1 MRSVESVR
9 DYLEKNPE
17 KKEIVEKQLK
27 YFFPI
32 WIGEKYKEKFVKNL
46 PKEDI
51 EFLFQAQ
58 LLTCVSKEEIIKV
71 SNEEEFI
78 SIREKLSNVR
88 NGQDSVLNEIY
99 DIYCENFDR
108 QIDEYEKRI
117 DEYKYRNLPAKSKKN
132 VDELLNTGKVDIAKK
147 VINNFYKKPN
157 VKYIKL
163 NDSFNELKKNKTL
176 INIMIF
182 SSNVLQK
189 NPQLLDMVAYVV
201 YKPTDIFNKEV
212 EDVLN
217 DAFSLPGDWYLYRN
231 LSIFEYKSF
240 IKSIRNPD
248 KWNKQY
254 NYTLQKIKEKMNI
267 PILPIIKRK
276 DLLDD
281 VLSLLT
287 KERYDSSIIIMLV
300 IIEGVLWDMSREVH
314 KINKVFA
321 SETELYD
328 CKTNKRFE
336 STRIRDIVERT
347 HVSDYLDSEFLK
359 YFCKELYEERNKILH
374 GRMLCCECDNLE
386 ISIIK
391 KVFTLDY
398 LLANII
404 DLYKKN
410 LFYIWD
416 SQFDENK
423 IEEFLNVFYNNFKV
437 E

>member
-163 NDSFNELKKNKTL
+163 NDSFNELKK
-176 INIMIF
+176 
-182 SSNVLQK
+182 
-189 NPQLLDMVAYVV
+189 
-201 YKPTDIFNKEV
+201 
-212 EDVLN
+212 
-217 DAFSLPGDWYLYRN
+217 
-231 LSIFEYKSF
+231 
-240 IKSIRNPD
+240 IR
-248 KWNKQY
+248 
-254 NYTLQKIKEKMNI
+254 L
-267 PILPIIKRK
+267 
-276 DLLDD
+276 
-281 VLSLLT
+281 
-287 KERYDSSIIIMLV
+287 
-300 IIEGVLWDMSREVH
+300 
-314 KINKVFA
+314 
-321 SETELYD
+321 
-328 CKTNKRFE
+328 
-336 STRIRDIVERT
+336 
-347 HVSDYLDSEFLK
+347 
-359 YFCKELYEERNKILH
+359 
-374 GRMLCCECDNLE
+374 
-386 ISIIK
+386 
-391 KVFTLDY
+391 
-398 LLANII
+398 
-404 DLYKKN
+404 
-410 LFYIWD
+410 
-416 SQFDENK
+416 
-423 IEEFLNVFYNNFKV
+423 
-437 E
+437 